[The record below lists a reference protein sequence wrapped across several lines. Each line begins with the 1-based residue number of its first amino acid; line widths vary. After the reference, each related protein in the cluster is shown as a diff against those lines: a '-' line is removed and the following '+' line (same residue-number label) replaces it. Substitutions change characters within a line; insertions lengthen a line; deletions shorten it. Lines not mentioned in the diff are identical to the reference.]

1 MNAYAFFEDAA
12 AAADYV
18 SVRAEDAAE
27 LLSVLKWTPHMIGVL
42 RAEIYGHSIL
52 WDVKGT
58 ALHAFR
64 TEYEILP
71 RGADDYELGNLQ
83 QVLAFVLATN
93 W

>member
-1 MNAYAFFEDAA
+1 MNAFDYFEDAA

-18 SVRAEDAAE
+18 SVRAKDAAE
-27 LLSVLKWTPHMIGVL
+27 LLSGLKWTHHMTGVL

-52 WDVKGT
+52 WDVKGD
-58 ALHAFR
+58 ALHAFK

-71 RGADDYELGNLQ
+71 RGEDDYALGNLQ
-83 QVLAFVLATN
+83 QVLAFILATN